1 MLAVHFDGWGD
12 MSSRHLL
19 LGGAR
24 SRFAIALVAALC
36 AWAAAISPSIANGA
50 QARGVKVNATVD
62 GSTLSVFLTGT
73 RRSNCTLTLGAGGD
87 SKRLP
92 NARIESNGR
101 GRVHWDI
108 ASDTPTGRQPVR
120 ATCSHAGVKSSGQA
134 FVSISQAAVSG
145 VLATVLNIA
154 LDILLGGSLLLFF
167 WLLIDMILREPSKG
181 ERFMRSLA
189 LICGAIVALG
199 AQASGV
205 GFASFIVEAL
215 TGARPGGGVVKL
227 LSILIPGG
235 MAAAFGWYFTQ
246 VMRRSAMMGMRLVS
260 FLGMLTVISF
270 AVIFA
275 EATETQGVFL
285 GAAAIPNASFV
296 VGLIFSVIVFTPAAD
311 DVGGA
316 GAWGIGEFLDR
327 LRGARS
333 GGNGAEGPP
342 TRARRSPFAD
352 D

>member
-1 MLAVHFDGWGD
+1 MRHAAV
-12 MSSRHLL
+12 
-19 LGGAR
+19 
-24 SRFAIALVAALC
+24 ALVLALC
-36 AWAAAISPSIANGA
+36 GWVTLSASSATAAKAGSGG
-50 QARGVKVNATVD
+50 QGVGVKAAVS
-62 GSTLSVFLTGT
+62 GSTLSVYLTGT
-73 RRSNCTLTLGAGGD
+73 PKSNCALHLGSGEDA
-87 SKRLP
+87 KRLP
-92 NARIESNGR
+92 KARIEANGH
-101 GRVHWDI
+101 GRVSWDI

-120 ATCSHAGVKSSGQA
+120 AICGHDGVRRSGQTH
-134 FVSISQAAVSG
+134 VSISQAAVSG
-145 VLATVLNIA
+145 VLATVLNIV
-154 LDILLGGSLLLFF
+154 LDVLLGGSLVLFF

-205 GFASFIVEAL
+205 GFAEFLVEAL
-215 TGARPGGGVVKL
+215 TGARPGGAIVKF
-227 LSILIPGG
+227 LSIVVPGG
-235 MAAAFGWYFTQ
+235 LAAAFGWYFTQ
-246 VMRRSAMMGMRLVS
+246 VMRRSAMMGMRLVC

-311 DVGGA
+311 DMGGS
-316 GAWGIGEFLDR
+316 AWGLGDFIER
-327 LRGARS
+327 IRRGTQSS
-333 GGNGAEGPP
+333 GGEHATGV
-342 TRARRSPFAD
+342 RRSPFAD

>member
-1 MLAVHFDGWGD
+1 
-12 MSSRHLL
+12 MSFRNAFAR
-19 LGGAR
+19 GAWQR
-24 SRFAIALVAALC
+24 YIAAAMAMALCSWAMAIAPSAAD
-36 AWAAAISPSIANGA
+36 GA
-50 QARGVKVNATVD
+50 QSGGHARGVKLNASVD
-62 GSTLSVFLTGT
+62 GSTLSVFLTGAG
-73 RRSNCTLTLGAGGD
+73 RSNCTLSLGSGDD

-92 NARIESNGR
+92 DARIEANGH
-101 GRVHWDI
+101 GRVRWDI

-120 ATCSHAGVKSSGQA
+120 AVCSHAGAKSRGQT

-145 VLATVLNIA
+145 ALATVLNIV
-154 LDILLGGSLLLFF
+154 LDVLLGGSLLLFF

-205 GFASFIVEAL
+205 GFAGFIVEAL

-311 DVGGA
+311 DVDGV
-316 GAWGIGEFLDR
+316 GAWGIGDFLDR
-327 LRGARS
+327 LRGGRS
-333 GGNGAEGPP
+333 DGGVGEEGTA

>member
-1 MLAVHFDGWGD
+1 MRRAVVAIVLALCGCAALSLSVAGVAQAG
-12 MSSRHLL
+12 
-19 LGGAR
+19 GGAQG
-24 SRFAIALVAALC
+24 V
-36 AWAAAISPSIANGA
+36 
-50 QARGVKVNATVD
+50 GVKAAVS
-62 GSTLSVFLTGT
+62 GSTLSVYLTGT
-73 RRSNCTLTLGAGGD
+73 PKSNCALSLGSGENA
-87 SKRLP
+87 KRLP
-92 NARIESNGR
+92 KARIEANGH
-101 GRVHWDI
+101 GRLRWDI
-108 ASDTPTGRQPVR
+108 ASDTPTGRQAVR
-120 ATCSHAGVKSSGQA
+120 ATCGHAGVKRSGRA
-134 FVSISQAAVSG
+134 YVSISQAAVSG
-145 VLATVLNIA
+145 VLATVLNII
-154 LDILLGGSLLLFF
+154 LDVLLGGSLALFF

-215 TGARPGGGVVKL
+215 TGTRPGGGIVKF
-227 LSILIPGG
+227 LSIVIPGG
-235 MAAAFGWYFTQ
+235 LAAAFGWYFTQ

-311 DVGGA
+311 DMDGA
-316 GAWGIGEFLDR
+316 SAWGIGDFIER
-327 LRGARS
+327 IRRGTPS
-333 GGNGAEGPP
+333 DGGEERPG
-342 TRARRSPFAD
+342 TRTRRSPFAD

>member
-1 MLAVHFDGWGD
+1 
-12 MSSRHLL
+12 
-19 LGGAR
+19 
-24 SRFAIALVAALC
+24 
-36 AWAAAISPSIANGA
+36 
-50 QARGVKVNATVD
+50 
-62 GSTLSVFLTGT
+62 
-73 RRSNCTLTLGAGGD
+73 
-87 SKRLP
+87 
-92 NARIESNGR
+92 
-101 GRVHWDI
+101 
-108 ASDTPTGRQPVR
+108 
-120 ATCSHAGVKSSGQA
+120 
-134 FVSISQAAVSG
+134 
-145 VLATVLNIA
+145 
-154 LDILLGGSLLLFF
+154 
-167 WLLIDMILREPSKG
+167 EPSKG

-215 TGARPGGGVVKL
+215 TGARPGGGIVKF

-235 MAAAFGWYFTQ
+235 LAAAFGWYFTQ

-275 EATETQGVFL
+275 EATETQDVFL

-311 DVGGA
+311 DVDGV
-316 GAWGIGEFLDR
+316 GAWGIGDFVDR
-327 LRGARS
+327 LRRGARS
-333 GGNGAEGPP
+333 GDTEDRAP